1 MASPAGM
8 SKPTSVGTPD
18 SGIGFSL
25 TGLDIRWT
33 GVCGAKNGCI
43 WMWWKTMHVTEGNF
57 IADIL
62 RFERR
67 YRQRE
72 ETKLGTDMPGPG
84 FYLSAL

>member
-1 MASPAGM
+1 
-8 SKPTSVGTPD
+8 
-18 SGIGFSL
+18 
-25 TGLDIRWT
+25 
-33 GVCGAKNGCI
+33 
-43 WMWWKTMHVTEGNF
+43 MHVTEGNF